1 MNDRIIK
8 VKIRGIKH
16 THAHQNIILIK
27 KKKGVKT
34 DKNMWDKV
42 WITVFLV
49 NLFTCA
55 APLFRM

>member
-8 VKIRGIKH
+8 VKLRGKKTH
-16 THAHQNIILIK
+16 THQNIILIK
-27 KKKGVKT
+27 KRRGKT

-49 NLFTCA
+49 NLSTCT